1 MLHWGGKHANLE
13 AAKQVADQSWGIHMS
28 PALGACLAFG
38 LACTVWSQ
46 ATALD
51 QSWPEGTLTYKMIH
65 DSEGEIGVQT
75 VISNRFGKD
84 IFIKI
89 DEQVDVSKF
98 GVAVYHSKA
107 ERWERW
113 RDNRLVS
120 FKSVYT
126 ERCAAGVSFF
136 ASLTGHDK
144 ICEHDQ
150 YEMPMEVHAWAEREG
165 FTIKGARLLNQPT
178 HCIKAPST
186 VVTANFLNPRF
197 AQRTQPLR
205 LIDSTTGELKQRT
218 FRSVKPTETG
228 TETSENRQY
237 IYLGDHKALSD
248 PNRVLSYDKNGIRQ
262 SMRIEESGVTV
273 SRQSISKQSTVELSE
288 WDIPKTERQCR

>member
-1 MLHWGGKHANLE
+1 
-13 AAKQVADQSWGIHMS
+13 MS
-28 PALGACLAFG
+28 PALGAFLVVGFVCSS
-38 LACTVWSQ
+38 WSL

-51 QSWPEGTLTYKMIH
+51 DSWPEGTLTYTMIH

-75 VISNRFGKD
+75 VISKRFGKD
-84 IFIKI
+84 VFIKI

-150 YEMPMEVHAWAEREG
+150 YEMPMEVHAWAEHEG
-165 FTIKGARLLNQPT
+165 FTIKGARLFDQPT
-178 HCIKAPST
+178 HCIKAPPAI
-186 VVTANFLNPRF
+186 VTANFLNPRF
-197 AQRTQPLR
+197 ADRTQPLG

-218 FRSVKPTETG
+218 FRSVKPTEKG
-228 TETSENRQY
+228 IDTSETRQY
-237 IYLGDHKALSD
+237 IYLGDPRALSD
-248 PNRVLSYDKNGIRQ
+248 PNRVLSYDENGIRQ

-273 SRQSISKQSTVELSE
+273 SRQSISKQSTVNPSE
-288 WDIPKTERQCR
+288 WDIPKTKRQCR